1 MDKQPSS
8 AEQQIQAFL
17 KGKLSKEQERKLK
30 KRIVYDT
37 RYRRIALME
46 LSLYQLAKNYQ
57 PHKPKKLWQTQKFP
71 DWASHGEEP

>member
-1 MDKQPSS
+1 MDKQPTN

-37 RYRRIALME
+37 RYRRIALTE

-57 PHKPKKLWQTQKFP
+57 PHKPQKL
-71 DWASHGEEP
+71 